1 MTPRTRNLVLLLLA
15 LPGLAAPWISFIE
28 VGEPPDAM
36 QWAFV
41 NFLELPG
48 RAQPQ
53 PEVAYSTCE
62 LAVGYEDEPPC
73 VGERVR
79 VLWDSI
85 PWQRVYYIL
94 ITLPIFL
101 PFLILYRQI
110 RSLNPQRSMSNR
122 AGRWAVTVA
131 IAWLAYFAATSLW
144 QLPGQ
149 LLVQWSLSDFSLSL
163 RPLAEQLLRMTGLFG
178 SIAVGAWLLARLW
191 RRSNRPAVPDSTECA
206 FLIVYL
212 VAVVPELVTSGLGA
226 VSPGSTDRLLLGYP
240 LLLWTCVV
248 YAVTL
253 VARFRE
259 QRLGRVETD
268 PDRPPG

>member
-1 MTPRTRNLVLLLLA
+1 M
-15 LPGLAAPWISFIE
+15 
-28 VGEPPDAM
+28 
-36 QWAFV
+36 
-41 NFLELPG
+41 
-48 RAQPQ
+48 
-53 PEVAYSTCE
+53 
-62 LAVGYEDEPPC
+62 GYEDEPPC

-79 VLWDSI
+79 VLWNSI

-149 LLVQWSLSDFSLSL
+149 LLVQWSLSDFTQSL
-163 RPLAEQLLRMTGLFG
+163 RPLAEQVLRMTGLFG

-191 RRSNRPAVPDSTECA
+191 RRSNRPSVQDSTECA
-206 FLIVYL
+206 ILIVYL

-268 PDRPPG
+268 PDRPPA